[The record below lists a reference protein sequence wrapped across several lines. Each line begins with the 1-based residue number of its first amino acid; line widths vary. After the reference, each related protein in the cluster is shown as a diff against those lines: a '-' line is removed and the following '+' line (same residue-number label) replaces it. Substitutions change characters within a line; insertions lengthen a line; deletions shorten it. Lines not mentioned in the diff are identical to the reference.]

1 MEVTQH
7 SKSVF
12 NKVEETPS
20 QYNLIE
26 VHWGVP
32 VDKAE
37 ICERGWAVDNS
48 AKLKNVGCLK

>member
-37 ICERGWAVDNS
+37 ICEHGWAMDNS